1 MYLPL
6 PYPFPTSKESSMQ
19 KQNVV
24 ITDSKVIE
32 VFEALV
38 EQCDT
43 TDADQKIATGE
54 KVFAEKHTVPSEYK
68 VLQISTRKRVEFNK

>member
-6 PYPFPTSKESSMQ
+6 PYPYPTSKESSMQ
-19 KQNVV
+19 KQTVV

-54 KVFAEKHTVPSEYK
+54 KNLRRKAHS
-68 VLQISTRKRVEFNK
+68 SKRVRSLANLDSQES

>member
-1 MYLPL
+1 
-6 PYPFPTSKESSMQ
+6 MQ

-43 TDADQKIATGE
+43 TEADQKIATAE
-54 KVFAEKHTVPSEYK
+54 KIFAEKHKVPSEYK
-68 VLQISTRKRVEFNK
+68 VLQISTRKKVEFNK